1 MNPEARKLTHRVAIL
16 AVGITLLV
24 VVALSGTVT
33 AQAAGTIKG
42 EVENAAG
49 EDIEGADIFVDGQ
62 RVTQTG
68 TEGSYQTSV
77 NVGLVDI
84 SVDSDDYERTTQSE
98 VVVTTNETTEVDF
111 VPERTTE
118 PVTGEITVEDPN
130 TPVGNPL
137 LFSETGEIVTIRVE
151 NHPDQQLIRSSD
163 ELKVATRSN
172 EKSQFRIDVPTT
184 TESFD
189 LVIEQDGFQTV
200 RQSVTTSSSANIL
213 LENTLGTVEGTV
225 SVADGPPVEDA
236 TVSVD
241 VDPAKWTGLNNA
253 KITDQTDAN
262 GNYSIQAPGGSR
274 TVTVEA
280 ETFQPAERTVDF
292 ESDDTTIT
300 DFNLSLTHNVLR
312 IDSVTP
318 RTAQSDDTVTVDYT
332 YANDD
337 FNNILLRLSDAD
349 GAIYTQDISV
359 EDADGQVSFQMPEG
373 TTLTEEY
380 NISLITPRRQA
391 TASLNDPTLFTDN
404 KLTIDSVT
412 PQTAQSGET
421 VSVLYNFSGVG
432 FETVD
437 FTVGNQDQIVPTETV
452 DIAESAGEITFEI
465 PDRSEIEDG
474 SYTIT
479 LSTPRRTAT
488 ETIRVLN
495 PVDPEAVGV
504 GELGEESYR
513 APAGDFVEITTG
525 GEYMLIGGDRPSD
538 NSDTITQYLDVL
550 YVEEGS
556 TTINTRLVGTAVSSD
571 RAYGEGVKSYA
582 HSIGADSEPRGDF
595 ADVSFTGASTLAEFR
610 QNLGIDSR
618 ATPLQ
623 TGRYRLLAG
632 ENGRI
637 TVDSGVPRFRKP
649 VGRSNLILTQ
659 PQLVAVN
666 TYVLPPESA
675 NAEDVAGP
683 SDDATESNT
692 IAEGERLLIE
702 IQATGMYGATTDD
715 PTAESIPPAAIADLL
730 AKPEGVHMD
739 LSTWYYD
746 GSKNTEADLQ
756 FSDVSP
762 SDIYVIPDTTTDQWE
777 DETVIGEDSL
787 ISGLYIVVDTRGEA
801 FSAPAYGDVMQF
813 TTAYESPDGSRYL
826 YQDTDAGTQPRPFAP
841 AIESDDG
848 VEQYPYFGATDTTV
862 TVTSKVEFMEPSI
875 QYGRT
880 TVDGSLVVP
889 AENGGQI
896 LGSTTLAPGTQATI
910 QLIDQSRSDPELV
923 TIDEVTIED
932 DRTFTASADFSE
944 LASGDQVTV
953 EFYTA
958 GRLPGNRVIDRRD
971 ARVVEDI
978 NNIANYQITNFS
990 GTVEVQQRSS
1000 LAEVEATINNTG
1012 ELTGQQVVRFSV
1024 DGKPI
1029 RNESLRLSG
1038 NGNATLDLSDQF
1050 VTLPVGTYEYT
1061 VQTDNDEQTG
1071 ELRVASPES
1080 GTTIT
1085 SEDTN
1090 TTTTSSP
1097 LDENEL
1103 PGENGDE
1110 SDPNGLFGIV
1120 GVSGRDVALGAALT
1134 GTAHVLGYWT

>member
-1 MNPEARKLTHRVAIL
+1 MLPKIKAPSYTAAML
-16 AVGITLLV
+16 AGCMMIGLLLLLPG
-24 VVALSGTVT
+24 AAT
-33 AQAAGTIKG
+33 AQAANGTLELKVINADG
-42 EVENAAG
+42 EPIDGAEVRVNDESIDKTEFNN
-49 EDIEGADIFVDGQ
+49 DLIEGEATVE
-62 RVTQTG
+62 T
-68 TEGSYQTSV
+68 
-77 NVGLVDI
+77 
-84 SVDSDDYERTTQSE
+84 DSDGRFRNAS
-98 VVVTTNETTEVDF
+98 
-111 VPERTTE
+111 VP
-118 PVTGEITVEDPN
+118 VGVKNIT
-130 TPVGNPL
+130 VGNPGD
-137 LFSETGEIVTIRVE
+137 SEFKYESQYHESVAILIGE
-151 NHPDQQLIRSSD
+151 
-163 ELKVATRSN
+163 
-172 EKSQFRIDVPTT
+172 TT
-184 TESFD
+184 TEQFT
-189 LVIEQDGFQTV
+189 LERKTRTV
-200 RQSVTTSSSANIL
+200 TGQVFSNGRDPAPIS
-213 LENTLGTVEGTV
+213 
-225 SVADGPPVEDA
+225 DA
-236 TVSVD
+236 TVEVTNITKQQRDLIRNSDSLRQTATTND
-241 VDPAKWTGLNNA
+241 VGEYRIDIPTSTGLNL
-253 KITDQTDAN
+253 
-262 GNYSIQAPGGSR
+262 SFSR
-274 TVTVEA
+274 DGYKSTEVVIG
-280 ETFQPAERTVDF
+280 
-292 ESDDTTIT
+292 SDDSGEVIN
-300 DFNLSLTHNVLR
+300 NLLHVLENQ
-312 IDSVTP
+312 DGVVFG
-318 RTAQSDDTVTVDYT
+318 TVTVDNNGEVPVSGAVIKADVNP
-332 YANDD
+332 ANWAQIDEAD
-337 FNNILLRLSDAD
+337 ISDTTGSDGAYRIRAPSGRHTVIVESETFNNKKKEVTVRPNEANE
-349 GAIYTQDISV
+349 TN
-359 EDADGQVSFQMPEG
+359 F
-373 TTLTEEY
+373 
-380 NISLITPRRQA
+380 SLGIRQ
-391 TASLNDPTLFTDN
+391 LQ
-404 KLTIDSVT
+404 IDSVT
-412 PQTAQSGET
+412 PQTVQSGDT
-421 VSVLYNFSGVG
+421 VTIDYTYSGQ
-432 FETVD
+432 FETLN
-437 FTVGNQDQIVPTETV
+437 FTVGPENQPIISQEV
-452 DIAESAGEITFEI
+452 DDAVSSGKITFET

-474 SYTIT
+474 NYTIT

-488 ETIRVLN
+488 DTIRVLN

-556 TTINTRLVGTAVSSD
+556 TTINTRLVGTAVPSD

-610 QNLGIDSR
+610 RNLGIDSR

-659 PQLVAVN
+659 PQLEAVN

-702 IQATGMYGATTDD
+702 IQATGMYGAITDD

-730 AKPEGVHMD
+730 AKPEGVDMD

-746 GSKNTEADLQ
+746 GSENTEADLQ
-756 FSDVSP
+756 FSAVSP
-762 SDIYVIPDTTTDQWE
+762 SDVYVIPDTTTDQWE

-826 YQDTDAGTQPRPFAP
+826 YQDTDAGTQPRPFDP
-841 AIESDDG
+841 AIESADG
-848 VEQYPYFGATDTTV
+848 VEHYPYFGATDTTV
-862 TVTSKVEFMEPSI
+862 AVNSTVEFMEPSI

-889 AENGGQI
+889 AETGGQI

-958 GRLPGNRVIDRRD
+958 GRLPGNRVIDRRG

-990 GTVEVQQRSS
+990 GTVAVQQRSS
-1000 LAEVEATINNTG
+1000 LSEVEATINNTG
-1012 ELTGQQVVRFSV
+1012 ELTGQQVVRFSI

-1061 VQTDNDEQTG
+1061 VRTDNDEQTG

-1103 PGENGDE
+1103 PGENDDE

>member
-1 MNPEARKLTHRVAIL
+1 MTQKGTRDIHRLIF
-16 AVGITLLV
+16 LV
-24 VVALSGTVT
+24 VSITALTVIALSAPVAAEATGTLE
-33 AQAAGTIKG
+33 ATIKN
-42 EVENAAG
+42 EAG
-49 EDIEGADIFVDGQ
+49 EDIENATILVDGTPVVDETSMDG
-62 RVTQTG
+62 RFKNSSVAVGLARISVKHGEYKTQTK
-68 TEGSYQTSV
+68 T
-77 NVGLVDI
+77 DI
-84 SVDSDDYERTTQSE
+84 PI
-98 VVVTTNETTEVDF
+98 TTNETTTVQF
-111 VPERTTE
+111 RPERSTVSISGNIQ
-118 PVTGEITVEDPN
+118 VTDPQDISPIPELKPASGVTVEIRHNDPAERKLIEESEN
-130 TPVGNPL
+130 LQTETVTDESGNY
-137 LFSETGEIVTIRVE
+137 
-151 NHPDQQLIRSSD
+151 
-163 ELKVATRSN
+163 
-172 EKSQFRIDVPTT
+172 RIDVPAGTI
-184 TESFD
+184 TEGQI
-189 LVIEQDGFQTV
+189 LVFVRQDGFTDAQEQV
-200 RQSVTTSSSANIL
+200 NVSDDDISL
-213 LENTLGTVEGTV
+213 DFTLDNAIGRVNGTV
-225 SVADGPPVEDA
+225 SVANENSPPIAGA
-236 TVSVD
+236 TVSVA
-241 VDPAKWTGLNNA
+241 VDPKEWTGIDDGD
-253 KITDQTDAN
+253 ITTQTNSEGEYSLVAPN
-262 GNYSIQAPGGSR
+262 GTR
-274 TVTVEA
+274 TITVEA
-280 ETFQPAERTVDF
+280 ETFQGEERSDVEVPSDNNDF
-292 ESDDTTIT
+292 E
-300 DFNLSLTHNVLR
+300 LAHNRLR

-318 RTAQSDDTVTVDYT
+318 QTVQSDDSVTVEYT
-332 YANDD
+332 YNGD
-337 FNNILLRLSDAD
+337 
-349 GAIYTQDISV
+349 
-359 EDADGQVSFQMPEG
+359 
-373 TTLTEEY
+373 
-380 NISLITPRRQA
+380 
-391 TASLNDPTLFTDN
+391 
-404 KLTIDSVT
+404 
-412 PQTAQSGET
+412 
-421 VSVLYNFSGVG
+421 
-432 FETVD
+432 FETVE
-437 FTVGNQDQIVPTETV
+437 FTVGQGQIVPTRTV
-452 DIAESAGEITFEI
+452 DIAESAGEISFEI

-474 SYTIT
+474 NYTIT

-488 ETIRVLN
+488 DTIRVLN
-495 PVDPEAVGV
+495 PVDPDAVGV

-513 APAGDFVEITTG
+513 APAGDFVEVTTG
-525 GEYMLIGGDRPSD
+525 GEYMLVGGDRPSD
-538 NSDTITQYLDVL
+538 NGDTITQYLDVL

-595 ADVSFTGASTLAEFR
+595 ADVSFSGASTLAEFR

-730 AKPEGVHMD
+730 AKPEGVDMD

-746 GSKNTEADLQ
+746 GSENTEADLQ

-762 SDIYVIPDTTTDQWE
+762 SDVYVIPDTTTDQWE

-958 GRLPGNRVIDRRD
+958 GRLPGNRVIDRRG

-990 GTVEVQQRSS
+990 GTVAVQQRSS
-1000 LAEVEATINNTG
+1000 LSEVEATINNTG

>member
-1 MNPEARKLTHRVAIL
+1 ML
-16 AVGITLLV
+16 AVLV
-24 VVALSGTVT
+24 LSGTAS
-33 AQAAGTIKG
+33 AQAADGKFKGTVKNEAGQPIEGAQIEIGDTLIAETNRNGRFRNDSVLVGVENVSISDPDGKYKTQYREPVTIIIDETTTEEFTLERKTRTISG
-42 EVENAAG
+42 QVFSNGRDPAPLPNVTVEVENVSKSKQKLIEESDNLRAETTTNDAG
-49 EDIEGADIFVDGQ
+49 E
-62 RVTQTG
+62 
-68 TEGSYQTSV
+68 Y
-77 NVGLVDI
+77 
-84 SVDSDDYERTTQSE
+84 
-98 VVVTTNETTEVDF
+98 
-111 VPERTTE
+111 
-118 PVTGEITVEDPN
+118 
-130 TPVGNPL
+130 
-137 LFSETGEIVTIRVE
+137 
-151 NHPDQQLIRSSD
+151 
-163 ELKVATRSN
+163 
-172 EKSQFRIDVPTT
+172 RIDVPTDIDIDLNFSRDGFT
-184 TESFD
+184 NNDAEIDADDTDVDD
-189 LVIEQDGFQTV
+189 LVRIIENINGEIEGMVTV
-200 RQSVTTSSSANIL
+200 DNNK
-213 LENTLGTVEGTV
+213 NTPISGAIVKIDIDPDNWARIDNE
-225 SVADGPPVEDA
+225 ED
-236 TVSVD
+236 
-241 VDPAKWTGLNNA
+241 
-253 KITDQTDAN
+253 ITDTTGSN
-262 GNYSIQAPGGSR
+262 GEYNIRAPSG
-274 TVTVEA
+274 
-280 ETFQPAERTVDF
+280 ERTV
-292 ESDDTTIT
+292 
-300 DFNLSLTHNVLR
+300 V
-312 IDSVTP
+312 V
-318 RTAQSDDTVTVDYT
+318 
-332 YANDD
+332 
-337 FNNILLRLSDAD
+337 DAD
-349 GAIYTQDISV
+349 TFD
-359 EDADGQVSFQMPEG
+359 
-373 TTLTEEY
+373 TEESVVEVPEDGIV
-380 NISLITPRRQA
+380 NNDNTTFRLGLRQ
-391 TASLNDPTLFTDN
+391 LQ
-404 KLTIDSVT
+404 IDSVT
-412 PQTAQSGET
+412 PQTVQSGD
-421 VSVLYNFSGVG
+421 SVTIDYTYSGQ
-432 FETVD
+432 FETLN
-437 FTVGNQDQIVPTETV
+437 FTVGAEDQPIISQEV
-452 DIAESAGEITFEI
+452 DDTALSGKITFET

-474 SYTIT
+474 NYTIT

-513 APAGDFVEITTG
+513 APAGDFVEVTTG
-525 GEYMLIGGDRPSD
+525 GDYMLVGGDRLSD
-538 NSDTITQYLDVL
+538 SSDTITQYLDVL

-595 ADVSFTGASTLAEFR
+595 ADVSFSGASTLAEFR

-730 AKPEGVHMD
+730 AKPEGVDMD

-762 SDIYVIPDTTTDQWE
+762 SDVYVIPDTTTDQWE

-958 GRLPGNRVIDRRD
+958 GRLPGNRVIDRRG

-1038 NGNATLDLSDQF
+1038 NGNATLDLSNQF

-1103 PGENGDE
+1103 PGENDDE